1 MVFIYGPIAQGLV
14 PMRIRH
20 RVPHGPV
27 PCARRLGDWL
37 PNDSRSRDL

>member
-27 PCARRLGDWL
+27 PCARRLGD
-37 PNDSRSRDL
+37 